1 MKDIFKIF
9 NKRIYSIGLMSGTSL
24 DGIDVALIEHY
35 KNNHKLVDF
44 RSYEYSKELKERIMR
59 VSKIE
64 TSNIQL
70 ICSVNKEL
78 GIAYTKAIEQF
89 LIDTNR
95 SIDDIYFISNHG
107 QTVWHNPIESND
119 FKSSTLQLG
128 DASTIAYYFNKI
140 VVYDFR
146 SLDVSAGG
154 IGAPLVPIVN
164 YLLFK
169 DKAPVIFLNI
179 GGISNITYIKDEYI
193 ENVIAFDTG
202 PGNMVIDGLM
212 KELYNKPFDESGKTA
227 LKGTVSNELLEY
239 LLQDD
244 YYDLNYPKSTGREKY
259 SKDYI
264 YDLLNKAKKLNL
276 KSEDIIS
283 TATYLTAYVTKYQIK
298 KLFKDF
304 NGTII
309 VSGGGSKNKFII
321 ESLKDEQYKVI
332 VSEEENINSDAL
344 EAYSFGVLGYLR
356 LTNQI
361 SNLKNVTGASISVSL
376 GSIILPPRV

>member
-1 MKDIFKIF
+1 MKDIFKIL
-9 NKRIYSIGLMSGTSL
+9 KKKVYSIGLMSGTSL
-24 DGIDVALIEHY
+24 DGIDVALVENY
-35 KNNHKLVDF
+35 KNKHKLIDF
-44 RSYEYSKELKERIMR
+44 KSYEYSLSLKERIME
-59 VSKIE
+59 VSKLE

-70 ICSVNKEL
+70 VCSINKEL
-78 GIAYTKAIEQF
+78 GLAYTKAIEQF

-107 QTVWHNPIESND
+107 QTVWHNPVETNE

-128 DASTIAYYFNKI
+128 DASTIAYHFNKI

-146 SLDVSAGG
+146 SLDISAGG

-179 GGISNITYIKDEYI
+179 GGISNITYIQDQNI

-212 KELYNKPFDESGKTA
+212 KELYNLPYDDEGKIASSGK
-227 LKGTVSNELLEY
+227 VSKELLDY
-239 LLQDD
+239 LLTDE
-244 YYDLNYPKSTGREKY
+244 YYNLSYPKSTGREKY
-259 SKDYI
+259 SQEYI
-264 YDLLNKAKKLNL
+264 SNLLNKAKELNL
-276 KSEDIIS
+276 SKEDII
-283 TATYLTAYVTKYQIK
+283 TTTTYLTGYVTKYQIK
-298 KLFKDF
+298 KLFKEF
-304 NGTII
+304 KGTLI
-309 VSGGGSKNKFII
+309 VSGGGAKNKFII
-321 ESLKDEQYKVI
+321 ETLKDPQYI
-332 VSEEENINSDAL
+332 VKESIEENINSDGL
-344 EAYSFGVLGYLR
+344 EAYSFSVLGYLR

-361 SNLKNVTGASISVSL
+361 SNLKNVTGANTSVSL

>member
-212 KELYNKPFDESGKTA
+212 KELYNKPFDESGNTA